1 MKKALA
7 VLLAATLVLGAGA
20 ALAEPKYKEHIVYGD
35 NAQIVL
41 LDPHGNVNDN
51 EHHGRLF
58 IMSHDRLSYY
68 NNETK
73 QLEPQLAKSWEFN
86 DTFDK
91 IRVILRD
98 DVKFQNGE
106 PLTAADVEF
115 SLGRKRAG
123 PITQFYDHAEIVNDH
138 ELVICLKKPNT
149 DFMALMATTP
159 ASIVSKKTCEADPKN
174 GFAVGTGPW
183 IIDVDKYVPAD
194 RVELHRNDNYWGEVP
209 KTKFFTFRYI
219 GNASSRLI
227 AVQNDEVDVTYEIS
241 FNEMEDAKADP
252 NIEVVP
258 YSGTSTQYLAFNNSS
273 GPATD
278 INLRLAIAHAINRD
292 EIIKVVGD
300 PNGKPTYTQ
309 FNWAASGYKPDFAT
323 PIGYDPEKAKEYVA
337 KCNGNTKLQIMVNT
351 TSEVYKDEAE
361 VIQEQCR
368 KVGIDIEIWEVD
380 GAGLSANSRYRS
392 PKHQALIYAISYGM
406 YNSDI
411 ARTLG
416 VDSNANKGIVND
428 ARITELLGEGV
439 RTLDPEKVKAIYGE
453 IQDIVHDKVY
463 YVPLFYRSKTL
474 VWRKGFKGVTPDPL
488 SRHNFRYAYL
498 EEK

>member
-73 QLEPQLAKSWEFN
+73 KLEPQLAKSWEFN

-91 IRVILRD
+91 IRVLLRD

-351 TSEVYKDEAE
+351 TSEVYKDIAE
-361 VIQEQCR
+361 VIQEPCR
-368 KVGIDIEIWEVD
+368 QVGITLDIWEVD
-380 GAGLSANSRYRS
+380 GAGLSANSRYRTA
-392 PKHQALIYAISYGM
+392 KHQALIYAISYGM

-416 VDSNANKGIVND
+416 VGSNANKAIVND
-428 ARITELLGEGV
+428 ARISQLLDEGV
-439 RTLDPEKVKAIYGE
+439 TTLDPAKVKATYGE
-453 IQDIVHDKVY
+453 IQDIVHDKAY
-463 YVPLFYRSKTL
+463 YLPLFYRSKTL
-474 VWRKGFKGVTPDPL
+474 VFKKGLKGVTPDPL
-488 SRHNFRYAYL
+488 SRHNFSYAYI
-498 EEK
+498 EEQ